1 MGSETSF
8 KIHRFKERADSISIM
23 RMRDIQMYLDKF
35 TDGNKGTAISDC
47 PVFIEMQDG
56 TLQEIKKMELQESK
70 LLGKI
75 NSAGAWRVVMK
86 GDPRLQHK
94 QTLDFKI

>member
-1 MGSETSF
+1 
-8 KIHRFKERADSISIM
+8 
-23 RMRDIQMYLDKF
+23 
-35 TDGNKGTAISDC
+35 
-47 PVFIEMQDG
+47 MQDG

-75 NSAGAWRVVMK
+75 NSAAAWRVVMK
-86 GDPRLQHK
+86 GDPRLKHK

>member
-8 KIHRFKERADSISIM
+8 KIHRFKERADGISIM
-23 RMRDIQMYLDKF
+23 RMRDIQMYLSKF

-47 PVFIEMQDG
+47 QVFIEMQDG

-70 LLGKI
+70 LIGKM
-75 NSAGAWRVVMK
+75 NASSAWRVVMK